1 MRIHAF
7 VLAALVIGPTMA
19 AAQSGQ
25 STARALAM
33 GRSMTASARGYEAIV
48 WNPALLG
55 TRNRPKFSIN
65 IAQVGLSTRSNVLS
79 PSELWRYYTS
89 DSLSQQDKTDILDKV
104 RATSDST
111 FGVGALADVMAIS
124 VTVGN
129 FGISLTGTAGDADA
143 AVGDDAIELILFGN
157 TARRAPGERYVGAGS
172 RGAGLSVA
180 TLAASWGQGIAVP
193 VGHLA
198 VGATAKLRRG
208 LLAGG
213 GNSLGSYVQNAPNFE
228 ARAGYQVV
236 YFDPDVSLNNGSG
249 FGLDLGAA
257 YDFVSGIRIAAAIE
271 NVFSTMSWKDEKLRY
286 KQEEY
291 QLLQSADGS
300 SYADST
306 ISDVDVAYNPADAT
320 QKALRDSLLGVHPF
334 ATKLRLGGQM
344 TVGPVLLAGDA
355 VFKLSDGIV
364 PGAGQRLSV
373 GAELPIAVMRFRGGL
388 ASDFDGGFAASAGIG
403 FKAGPVLVDFAG
415 AITPGGDR
423 KGLTIGMGIA
433 VMP

>member
-1 MRIHAF
+1 MRIDAF
-7 VLAALVIGPTMA
+7 VLAALVIGPTVA

-25 STARALAM
+25 STARAVAM
-33 GRSMTASARGYEAIV
+33 GRSMTASAQGYEAIV

-65 IAQVGLSTRSNVLS
+65 IAQVGLSSRSNVLS

-89 DSLSQQDKTDILDKV
+89 DSLTQQDKTDILNKV

-111 FGVGALADVMAIS
+111 FAVGALADVMAIA

-129 FGISLTGTAGDADA
+129 FGIALTGTGADADA
-143 AVGDDAIELILFGN
+143 AVSDDAIELILFGN
-157 TARRAPGERYVGAGS
+157 TARRAPGERYLGAGS
-172 RGAGLSVA
+172 RGAGISAA
-180 TLAASWGQGIAVP
+180 TLAVSWGQGFALP

-208 LLAGG
+208 VLAGG

-257 YDFVSGIRIAAAIE
+257 YDFASGVRIAAAVE

-291 QLLQSADGS
+291 ELLQSADGLAYS
-300 SYADST
+300 DTT
-306 ISDVDVAYNPADAT
+306 ISDIDVPYDPTDVT
-320 QKALRDSLLGVHPF
+320 QKALRDSLLGGDPF
-334 ATKLRLGGQM
+334 ATKLRLGGQL
-344 TVGPVLLAGDA
+344 TAGPVLLAGDA
-355 VFKLSDGIV
+355 VFELTDGIV
-364 PGAGQRLSV
+364 PGANQRLSV
-373 GAELPIAVMRFRGGL
+373 GAELPVSVMRFRGGL

-403 FKAGPVLVDFAG
+403 FKAGPVRVDFAG

-423 KGLTIGMGIA
+423 KGVTVGMGIS